1 MANYYRPKLTF
12 FRANAVN
19 RKMKVETSAGKITAE
34 AGDYVVIFPNEA
46 RMVMKKAFFEA
57 TYESAEDTVFCDIC
71 IDFDGVLHSD
81 TSGWQGAAII
91 PDPPVEGA
99 LLRLRS
105 YLADTPP
112 LVLAIYSAR
121 SAQADGIQSMR
132 SWIETHDAATRH
144 PEDSTPLVDM
154 LLFPHYKPAAKVY
167 LDDRAFRFEG
177 RFPSIHE
184 LRIAF
189 RVWNESAKKGA
200 LYLPEIGVLRW

>member
-46 RMVMKKAFFEA
+46 RMVMKKGFFEA

-71 IDFDGVLHSD
+71 VDFDGVLHAY
-81 TSGWQGAAII
+81 TSGWQGAAVIA
-91 PDPPVEGA
+91 DPPVDGA
-99 LLRLRS
+99 FEALRT
-105 YLADTPP
+105 YLAATPP
-112 LVLAIYSAR
+112 LTLAIYSAR
-121 SAQADGIQSMR
+121 SAQADGIQSMH
-132 SWIETHDAATRH
+132 SWIDTHDAATRH
-144 PEDSTPLVDM
+144 PEHEPLVDS

-167 LDDRAFRFEG
+167 LDDRGVRFEG
-177 RFPSIHE
+177 KFPSIDD
-184 LRIAF
+184 LIYSF

-200 LYLPEIGVLRW
+200 LYLPK